1 LILQYLQELER
12 DLKANGLRSV
22 YLILGPE
29 QYQCKIALDLL
40 KNKALQA
47 ESSALDYSEF
57 KAGEASVDEIFE
69 SANTFPML
77 SKRRVVVVSGVDELR
92 ETEQDQLLD
101 SLSNLSKRGLL
112 ILVAEELDR
121 RKKFYK
127 TLREH
132 CCVAEFP
139 KLKGFELEQW
149 AEAFVRSRGYALSPG
164 AVKKIV
170 ELAGSDLQS
179 LASELEKLLL
189 YAGSQKNIS
198 DAVLDDLVRSS
209 RQHGIFELI
218 GAIGRRDRA
227 GALRSLA
234 NLLNMGENV
243 LVIVS
248 MMARHC
254 RQVLIAKECLQ
265 EGTSPREI
273 GSAAQIPPFLL
284 DQFLRQAGAADSIAI
299 QAMHIGLADIDRRLK
314 SSSANGRILLEKLIC
329 ALV

>member
-1 LILQYLQELER
+1 MILQNLQELER
-12 DLKANGLRSV
+12 DLKTNDLRHV

-29 QYQCKIALDLL
+29 QYQCRKALDLL
-40 KNKALQA
+40 KSKAIQGDSTA
-47 ESSALDYSEF
+47 FDYSEF
-57 KAGEASVDEIFE
+57 KAGDASIDEIIE

-77 SKRRVVVVSGVDELR
+77 SKRRVVVVSAAEELK
-92 ETEQDQLLD
+92 EAEQDQLLD
-101 SLSNLSKRGLL
+101 SVPNLSKRGLL
-112 ILVAEELDR
+112 ILVADELDH

-127 TLREH
+127 ALKDR

-139 KLKGFELEQW
+139 KLKGYELEQW
-149 AEAFVRSRGYALSPG
+149 AEAFVRSRGYVLASTG
-164 AVKKIV
+164 VKKIV

-179 LASELEKLLL
+179 LASEIEKLLL
-189 YAGSQKNIS
+189 YAGKEKNIS

-218 GAIGRRDRA
+218 GALGKRDRA
-227 GALRSLA
+227 GALKSLA
-234 NLLNMGENV
+234 NLLDMGENL

-265 EGTSPREI
+265 EGISPRDI
-273 GSAAQIPPFLL
+273 GTAAQIPPFLL
-284 DQFLRQAGAADSIAI
+284 DQFLRQARAADSIAI
-299 QAMHIGLADIDRRLK
+299 EAMHIGLADIDKRLK
-314 SSSANGRILLEKLIC
+314 SSSADGRILLEKLVC

>member
-1 LILQYLQELER
+1 LILENLQELER
-12 DLKANGLRSV
+12 DVKANDLRPV

-29 QYQCKIALDLL
+29 QYESRRAVDLL
-40 KNKALQA
+40 KSKALNA
-47 ESSALDYSEF
+47 ESNVFDYSEF
-57 KAGEASVDEIFE
+57 KAGDSSMDEVIE

-77 SKRRVVVVSGVDELR
+77 SKRRVVVLSAVEELN
-92 ETEQDQLLD
+92 ETEQEQLLD
-101 SLSNLSKRGLL
+101 SLTNLSKRGLL
-112 ILVAEELDR
+112 ILVAEDLDR
-121 RKKFYK
+121 RKRFYK
-127 TLREH
+127 TMRDQ

-149 AEAFVRSRGYALSPG
+149 AEAFVRSRGYSLSPA

-189 YAGSQKNIS
+189 YSGNEKNIS

-218 GAIGRRDRA
+218 GALGRRDRA

-234 NLLNMGENV
+234 SLLNMGENI

-265 EGTSPREI
+265 EGISPREI
-273 GSAAQIPPFLL
+273 GSAAQIPHFLL
-284 DQFLRQAGAADSIAI
+284 EQFLRQARAADSITI
-299 QAMHIGLADIDRRLK
+299 QTMHIGLADIDRRLK
-314 SSSANGRILLEKLIC
+314 SSSGDGRMLLERLIC